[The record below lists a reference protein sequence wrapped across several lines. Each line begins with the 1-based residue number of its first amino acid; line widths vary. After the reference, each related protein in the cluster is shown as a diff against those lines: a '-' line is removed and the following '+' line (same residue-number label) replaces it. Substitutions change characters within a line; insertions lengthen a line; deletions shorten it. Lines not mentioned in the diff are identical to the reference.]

1 MNWETIKENLGA
13 FFNMPVVVSV
23 MSVTFGFIYLLVIFS
38 KTSLGKKLFNK
49 IKVKYDEVVLKA
61 GKMSEELAKFKKEK
75 DEQIKEIKD
84 EYEKRLALA
93 VSETEELENC
103 LKTIAETTAN
113 KKVKEGIYEFLSHKE
128 ERHARYAELIAT
140 YADFEKLQTKAKE
153 EAEKAKETATSL
165 LEQEKALYEAKCAE
179 LDKIIND
186 FKEKA
191 ETALKGETDGTD
203 TDKAEEAL

>member
-1 MNWETIKENLGA
+1 MNWEMIKENLSA

-49 IKVKYDEVVLKA
+49 VKSKYEEVVSKA

-75 DEQIKEIKD
+75 DGQLKEIKD

-93 VSETEELENC
+93 LSEEEELENC

-165 LEQEKALYEAKCAE
+165 LEQEKALYEAKKEE
-179 LDKIIND
+179 LDQIIAD
-186 FKEKA
+186 FKERA
-191 ETALKGETDGTD
+191 ENALKGEEDGTD

>member
-1 MNWETIKENLGA
+1 MNWEMIKENLSA
-13 FFNMPVVVSV
+13 FFNMPVVISV
-23 MSVTFGFIYLLVIFS
+23 MSVTIGFVYLMILFS

-49 IKVKYDEVVLKA
+49 VKSKYEEVVSKA

-75 DEQIKEIKD
+75 DGQLKEIKD

-103 LKTIAETTAN
+103 LKTIADTTAN

-140 YADFEKLQTKAKE
+140 YADFEKLQNKAKE

-191 ETALKGETDGTD
+191 ETALKGENDGTD